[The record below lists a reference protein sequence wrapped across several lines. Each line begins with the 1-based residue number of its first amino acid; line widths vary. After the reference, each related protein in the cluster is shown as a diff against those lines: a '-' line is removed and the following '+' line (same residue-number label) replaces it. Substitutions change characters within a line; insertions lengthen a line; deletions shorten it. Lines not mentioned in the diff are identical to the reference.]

1 LWTKEAE
8 STEMTDSTSVA
19 MDTAV
24 VAETQNIWCRQQMQI
39 STLVT
44 AVTAAGLVENFK

>member
-1 LWTKEAE
+1 VDKKEAE

-24 VAETQNIWCRQQMQI
+24 VAETQNRVAAANADFNI
-39 STLVT
+39 SYRS
-44 AVTAAGLVENFK
+44 NCSRFS

>member
-1 LWTKEAE
+1 MITAILWTKEAE

-24 VAETQNIWCRQQMQI
+24 VAETQNY
-39 STLVT
+39 LV
-44 AVTAAGLVENFK
+44 